1 MAETLEAHIKDE
13 KARLSAT
20 YASLAIQGLTKDK
33 LIDSANKYKELIN
46 QDKIQF
52 EKVASEKGEK
62 EIGHKKKELQ
72 LLEDSIVKH
81 SEMIQK
87 LTKEITDAQVAMGK
101 LKTTIA
107 EEEGKLIS
115 NKQGYNMACEAMMKK
130 ITDDITKIQ
139 TTL

>member
-1 MAETLEAHIKDE
+1 
-13 KARLSAT
+13 
-20 YASLAIQGLTKDK
+20 
-33 LIDSANKYKELIN
+33 
-46 QDKIQF
+46 
-52 EKVASEKGEK
+52 
-62 EIGHKKKELQ
+62 
-72 LLEDSIVKH
+72 
-81 SEMIQK
+81 MIQK

-130 ITDDITKIQ
+130 ITDDISKIQ